1 MDQLMWAA
9 DVKVNGKKIRAE
21 YTDEATFR
29 CEDEDVTSA
38 YNRAVL
44 WNDTYS
50 RPINQAIGSVLVE
63 FDNAVSVAA
72 LLFQVLSGKGIEDF
86 TLYGSRDR
94 SNEHGCSTTRE
105 QVRVY
110 YACAKKRSSQQLPGS
125 CIVLAQKTPGHL
137 ELCVPSRHSR
147 I

>member
-63 FDNAVSVAA
+63 RDDAVSVAA

-86 TLYGSRDR
+86 TLYGSGYIIP
-94 SNEHGCSTTRE
+94 NEPLDPDMTYLDTVE
-105 QVRVY
+105 IDQTNMV
-110 YACAKKRSSQQLPGS
+110 AQLPESKFGFTTPALKNAA
-125 CIVLAQKTPGHL
+125 VNNYLDLA
-137 ELCVPSRHSR
+137 
-147 I
+147 